1 MADATILEKRGV
13 PTAAVITHQFVRA
26 ANAMAR
32 RNDYPDYKYAM
43 VPHPIGN
50 LKPEQIRQ
58 RALEALPQII
68 EILGLE

>member
-1 MADATILEKRGV
+1 
-13 PTAAVITHQFVRA
+13 VITHQFTRA

-58 RALEALPQII
+58 RALEVLPQVI